1 MDGFKE
7 IPVQEIENVQKLI
20 GSDWMLVTAGNIKDT
35 FNTMTASWGC
45 MGVLWNKNVA
55 ISYIRP
61 QRFTY
66 LFTEANELMT
76 LCFFEDDM
84 RDALRFCGTHSGRDF
99 DKIKETGL
107 TPVESEEGAVI
118 FAEAKLALVCRKLY
132 VSDIREEG
140 FIDKSLLTNYPQKDY
155 HRQYI
160 CEIIKAFKKEK
171 K

>member
-1 MDGFKE
+1 MEGFRE
-7 IPVQEIENVQKLI
+7 IPVGEIENVQKLI
-20 GSDWMLVTAGNIKDT
+20 GSDWMLITAGSIEES

-55 ISYIRP
+55 IAYVRP

-66 LFTEANELMT
+66 LFTEANDFMT
-76 LCFFEDDM
+76 LCFFDESK
-84 RDALRFCGTHSGRDF
+84 REALRFCGTHSGRDC

-107 TPVESEEGAVI
+107 TPVETEEGAVV
-118 FAEAKLALVCRKLY
+118 FAEAKLVLVCRKLY

-140 FIDKSLLTNYPQKDY
+140 FVDRGLLSNYPQKDY

-160 CEIIKAFKKEK
+160 CEIMRVLRKD
-171 K
+171 

>member
-1 MDGFKE
+1 MNGFKE
-7 IPVQEIENVQKLI
+7 IPIQEIGNVQKLI
-20 GSDWMLVTAGNIKDT
+20 GSDWMLITAGSMKES

-55 ISYIRP
+55 IAYIRP

-76 LCFFEDDM
+76 LCFFDEDKK
-84 RDALRFCGTHSGRDF
+84 DALRFCGTHSGRDF

-107 TPVESEEGAVI
+107 SPIETDEGAVI

-132 VSDIREEG
+132 VSDIKEEG
-140 FIDKSLLTNYPQKDY
+140 FVDKSLLSNYTQKDY
-155 HRQYI
+155 HRQYV
-160 CEIIKAFKKEK
+160 CEIIKAFKKD
-171 K
+171 

>member
-1 MDGFKE
+1 M
-7 IPVQEIENVQKLI
+7 
-20 GSDWMLVTAGNIKDT
+20 
-35 FNTMTASWGC
+35 
-45 MGVLWNKNVA
+45 
-55 ISYIRP
+55 
-61 QRFTY
+61 
-66 LFTEANELMT
+66 
-76 LCFFEDDM
+76 DDM
-84 RDALRFCGTHSGRDF
+84 RDTLRFCGTHSGRDF